1 MMPPAAFAS
10 MVISLVMQRVS
21 RRELKEL
28 YRLRNRNG
36 LFALLEK
43 SGDFGNHFLDRGG
56 WESRRHS
63 GDWWRSNSTRDV
75 ISIPGT

>member
-21 RRELKEL
+21 RKELKEL

-56 WESRRHS
+56 WKVDAILEIGGGAIRREM
-63 GDWWRSNSTRDV
+63 
-75 ISIPGT
+75 